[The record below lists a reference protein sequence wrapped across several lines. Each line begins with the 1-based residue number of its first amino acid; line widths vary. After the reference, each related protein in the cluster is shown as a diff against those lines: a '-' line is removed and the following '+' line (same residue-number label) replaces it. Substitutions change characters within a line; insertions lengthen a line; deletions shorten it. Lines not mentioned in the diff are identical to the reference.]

1 VRPPRALGLAVACV
15 AAATLFSEL
24 ALTRIF
30 SVLLFYHFSFFAVA
44 LAMSGLAL
52 GGLWV
57 ARWPVRTMGYDRFT
71 GRLADLALAGAL
83 IGLAQLAV
91 FALRP
96 PNPLSAWAAVFG
108 ALQWLPLFVAS
119 GAFLAAA
126 FARRHE
132 WIGELYGWDLA
143 AAGLACIVTIPVFR
157 AVPGPAALFAMPLLL
172 AAAVVLLRPS
182 GLVRR
187 ATAGSIAAL
196 SGAALLLGSGSRE
209 PLIRL
214 ADEPTW
220 TKVVFE
226 RWNEYSRIQ
235 GRVRQDRPDEV
246 DFVIDRSAATQMPRV
261 PSAQGRP
268 DSVWL
273 RGISAQAYH
282 VGRPL
287 RRVAIVGIGGG
298 RDFLP
303 PLASGAQEIVGFEY
317 NRIFIDLLQRDY
329 SDFNA
334 VALRP
339 EVRLIHGEG
348 RVALRHHPDEF
359 DVIQA
364 SLTDTWAATAGGGLA
379 LAENGLY
386 TIEGWSTLL
395 SALSPQGLLT
405 MTRWYLDK
413 APVETHR
420 LVALAAA
427 ALHRAGVPDP
437 RQHVLLVSGAASGTG
452 DDISGSLLHATIIVS
467 PAAFTRAEVSRVSA
481 AAGTS
486 GFALLAEPGKTSRDA
501 TIAGLLDPARHTRT
515 IAEHAYDISPPTDL
529 RPYFFLQLRIADI
542 ARMLVSD
549 RRSPLTD
556 VSLHAVRVLV
566 ALVVAAFCLTGVVL
580 MLSRGAGGDGRTAE
594 PAALR
599 LYFALIGLGYMLVQ
613 LALHQRLTIALGQ
626 PTYTLAVVLFAMLI
640 GTGIGSIASRSFVH
654 RPGAGWLAIIVTVGA
669 ALLAFEAVP
678 DLDRVSAEAVRLLF
692 VGGGVMVVG
701 TALGLGFP
709 LGVRLAAPH
718 GDGAIQRMWAVNG
731 AASIAGSGLA
741 ALIGLGA
748 GSRATLVAGLACY
761 LLAATAGVVVYRHQA
776 IFKP

>member
-1 VRPPRALGLAVACV
+1 MRPPRSLGSAVACV

-30 SVLLFYHFSFFAVA
+30 SVLLYYHFSFFAVA

-57 ARWPVRTMGYDRFT
+57 ARWPVRTMSYDRFT

-83 IGLAQLAV
+83 IGLAQLAL
-91 FALRP
+91 FALAP
-96 PNPLSAWAAVFG
+96 PNALSAWAAVLG

-143 AAGLACIVTIPVFR
+143 AAGIACIVTIPVFR
-157 AVPGPAALFAMPLLL
+157 SVAGPGALFAMPLLL
-172 AAAVVLLRPS
+172 ATAAVLLRPA
-182 GLVRR
+182 GLARR
-187 ATAGSIAAL
+187 TAAVSIAVA

-214 ADEPTW
+214 ADEPPW
-220 TKVVFE
+220 TTVVFE

-235 GRVRQDRPDEV
+235 GRTRPDRPDEV
-246 DFVIDRSAATQMPRV
+246 EFVIDRSAATQMPRV
-261 PSAQGRP
+261 PAGENRP
-268 DSVWL
+268 DAIWS

-282 VGRPL
+282 LGRPL

-329 SDFNA
+329 AHFNA
-334 VALRP
+334 VAFRP
-339 EVRLIHGEG
+339 EVRLVHGEG
-348 RVALRHHPDEF
+348 RVALRHHERRF
-359 DVIQA
+359 DVVQA

-386 TIEGWSTLL
+386 TIEGWATLL
-395 SALSPQGLLT
+395 GALSPQGVLT
-405 MTRWYLDK
+405 MTRWYLVHT
-413 APVETHR
+413 PVETHR

-427 ALHRAGVPDP
+427 ALHRAGVADP
-437 RQHVLLVSGAASGTG
+437 RHHVLLVTGASTATG
-452 DDISGSLLHATIIVS
+452 DDVSGALLHATIIVS
-467 PAAFTRAEVSRVSA
+467 PAPFTAAEVASVSA
-481 AAGTS
+481 AAGAS
-486 GFALLAEPGKTSRDA
+486 GFELLAEPRKPSRDA
-501 TIAGLLDPARHTRT
+501 VISGLLDPARYAQTV
-515 IAEHAYDISPPTDL
+515 AEHAYDVSPPTDV

-549 RRSPLTD
+549 QRSALTD

-566 ALVVAAFCLTGVVL
+566 ALVVAAFCLTAVVL
-580 MLSRGAGGDGRTAE
+580 MLSRGPSRNGRTAE

-599 LYFALIGLGYMLVQ
+599 LYFVLIGLGYMLVQ

-626 PTYTLAVVLFAMLI
+626 PTYTLAVVLFAMLV
-640 GTGIGSIASRSFVH
+640 GTGIGSISSRWFRH
-654 RPGAGWLAIIVTVGA
+654 RPDAGWLVILVTVGG
-669 ALLAFEAVP
+669 ALLAFQVIPE
-678 DLDRVSAEAVRLLF
+678 LDRVSAEPVRLLL

-761 LLAATAGVVVYRHQA
+761 LLASTAGAFVYRNQA